1 MTLPWLLLERIPLF
15 IKLCFWINN
24 LLRLHG
30 VMMHGEDA
38 SVIGLFYSQ
47 GLLLGIVLATL
58 GQKESESFELLVGI
72 VLCLLGSSAK
82 LP

>member
-1 MTLPWLLLERIPLF
+1 
-15 IKLCFWINN
+15 
-24 LLRLHG
+24 
-30 VMMHGEDA
+30 MHCEDA

>member
-1 MTLPWLLLERIPLF
+1 MPWLLLERIPLF

-72 VLCLLGSSAK
+72 VLGLLGCSAK